1 MIDLSVLNTGNLVAS
16 VVGGFLAGGYLTVF
30 HPPTI
35 SVPVSRRALL
45 SGWYFGFLGSIL
57 YVARITFAVA
67 RDASD
72 PAYASDLPR
81 ITAGW
86 ALWLLFSTFVAISCY
101 LGGRWRAY
109 RFARR
114 ADAGLP

>member
-1 MIDLSVLNTGNLVAS
+1 MIDLSVLNAGNLIAS

-35 SVPVSRRALL
+35 SVPVARRAVL

-57 YVARITFAVA
+57 YVARITFALA

-72 PAYASDLPR
+72 PGNVSDLPR

-86 ALWLLFSTFVAISCY
+86 ALWLIFATFVAIASY
-101 LGGRWRAY
+101 LGGRWRAH
-109 RFARR
+109 RLARR
-114 ADAGLP
+114 LASGVG